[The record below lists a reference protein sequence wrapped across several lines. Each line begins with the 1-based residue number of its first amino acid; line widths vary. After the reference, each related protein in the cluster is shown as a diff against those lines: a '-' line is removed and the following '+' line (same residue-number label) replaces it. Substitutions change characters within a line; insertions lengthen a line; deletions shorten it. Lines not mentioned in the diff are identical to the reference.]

1 MTTISVLYVDDDEDE
16 FIILDD
22 VFKQINDLID
32 DDILELTDDRFEL
45 ICEKDFSEGIKKYI
59 SGKFDVCLLDYRLGE
74 KNANEFLR
82 SVFLYLDQ
90 APIIVLTHHDEW
102 PLDVCLMEHGIRSFI
117 AKSDITPISLE
128 RIIRHVLDEFKH
140 SGMVTNISQHWEVK
154 ASKNVLC
161 VEDDLD
167 DYEILR
173 HNLNDI
179 KSTVYHPTHV
189 TNLKAATEEY
199 LGNHHYDIC
208 LLDYK
213 LGADSG
219 LDMLQELGTNIS
231 RIPVVMLTNFDD
243 PVLDHIS
250 MKLGVSGF
258 LPKSQATK
266 DQLERMLRYVI
277 HYSDRVVY

>member
-1 MTTISVLYVDDDEDE
+1 MTTISVLYIDDDEDE
-16 FIILDD
+16 FCILDD
-22 VFKQINDLID
+22 VFKQINGHIEN
-32 DDILELTDDRFEL
+32 DILELTDDRFEL
-45 ICEKDFSEGIKKYI
+45 TCEKEFSEGIKKYI

-74 KNANEFLR
+74 RNANEFLR
-82 SVFLYLDQ
+82 SVFLYLDKT
-90 APIIVLTHHDEW
+90 PIIVLTHCNEW
-102 PLDVCLMEHGIRSFI
+102 PLDVYLMEHGIRFFL
-117 AKSDITPISLE
+117 AKSDITPASLE
-128 RIIRHVLDEFKH
+128 STIRHVQDEFKH

-173 HNLNDI
+173 HNLSDI
-179 KSTVYHPTHV
+179 KSTIYHPTHV
-189 TNLKAATEEY
+189 TNLKAATAEY

-219 LDMLQELGTNIS
+219 LQMLQDLGTNIS
-231 RIPVVMLTNFDD
+231 RIPVVMLTNIDD
-243 PVLDHIS
+243 PILDHIS
-250 MKLGVSGF
+250 MKLGASGF
-258 LPKSQATK
+258 LPKSKASK

-277 HYSDRVVY
+277 HYSDRVVC